1 MTILTFPGEGSLIV
15 VKPGGGQLNLRLGTK
30 WPCHCKETGT
40 RPRHRLVD
48 RSNVAS
54 CAMMDDQISVSGKYL
69 LSICVVV
76 VHPLFIL
83 ISEDIFAYN
92 DLYFIV
98 LSLFRFPLWVICSF
112 C

>member
-15 VKPGGGQLNLRLGTK
+15 VKPGGGQLNLSLGTK

-54 CAMMDDQISVSGKYL
+54 CAMMDDQISVSGKH
-69 LSICVVV
+69 LSAICVNVV
-76 VHPLFIL
+76 TADFTVISGFRNLFFDVFCVPGVGTLNL
-83 ISEDIFAYN
+83 I
-92 DLYFIV
+92 
-98 LSLFRFPLWVICSF
+98 
-112 C
+112 